1 MNLLQSKWLSVCSR
15 TGIDVISPS
24 HIGDPRFKD
33 LFAPRPDFLGA
44 LYQLLIGL
52 LQVSLPPAD
61 VDEWRERWHAPPTVD
76 KLEAAFEPYSHA
88 FLLENGGPAFLQ
100 DFDLPAEAQ
109 QLPVADLLIDA
120 GSDSNR
126 FFNKSSPDGGMCE
139 SCFVQALLAL
149 QLNAPAGGRGVRTS
163 VRGGGPLTTLLVPA
177 DSEATLWQRLW
188 LNVLP
193 ADALGYPAVKSPAD
207 VLPWLTPTRSSDGV
221 GAQETMPQLDRRRQ
235 PHEVHPLQAYWS
247 MPRRIRLDAGTADSG
262 DCAVCGVSG
271 VRVIRHYRSR
281 HGGTNYT
288 GNWLHPLTPY
298 DIDPKGEKPPISCK
312 GYRAARGYRDWL
324 GLVLG
329 KEDHRPDAAGVVR
342 HFNSHVMQ
350 PAVRLWCFGY
360 SMSNMKA
367 LAWYE
372 SMLSVHQV
380 APDVLK
386 PFSIAVKEHLDLA
399 EETANLL
406 RRQVRAALFR
416 RPSEAGFEPAVEQGF
431 WQRSESDFYSQL
443 RQLSKLD
450 FTHDEELLKILRRWL
465 LINRGLAL
473 ELFDQW
479 VQSVPEDNRRT
490 DSGVIAARA
499 ELEKWLSLGKAARAL
514 WRRVLQDLDP
524 SESTPRARS
533 TRRKHEG
540 EKADFERR
548 ATAMGTRM
556 VDGATTARAR

>member
-1 MNLLQSKWLSVCSR
+1 MNLLQSRWLSVRSR
-15 TGIDVISPS
+15 TGIEVIPPS
-24 HIGDPRFKD
+24 RIADPRFRE

-44 LYQLLIGL
+44 LHQMLIGL
-52 LQVSLPPAD
+52 LQTVLPPAD
-61 VDEWRERWHAPPTVD
+61 VGEWRNRWHMPPTAD
-76 KLEAAFEPYSHA
+76 ELEAAFHPYSHA
-88 FLLENGGPAFLQ
+88 FLLENDGPAFLQ

-126 FFNKSSPDGGMCE
+126 FFNKPAPGDGMCE
-139 SCFVQALLAL
+139 SCFAQALLTL
-149 QLNAPAGGRGVRTS
+149 QLNAPAGGRGMRTS

-193 ADALGYPAVKSPAD
+193 TDALDYPAVKSPED
-207 VLPWLTPTRSSDGV
+207 VLPWLTPTRSSDGT
-221 GAQETMPQLDRRRQ
+221 GARETMPQLDRRRQ
-235 PHEVHPLQAYWS
+235 PYEVHPLQAYWS
-247 MPRRIRLDAGTADSG
+247 MPRRIRLDAGTSGRG
-262 DCAVCGVSG
+262 DCAVCGASG

-329 KEDHRPDAAGVVR
+329 KEDHRPDAAQVVR

-350 PAVRLWCFGY
+350 PMVRLWCFGY

-372 SMLSVHQV
+372 SMLPVHQV
-380 APDVLK
+380 APDALR
-386 PFSIAVKEHLDLA
+386 PFGVAVKEHLDLT

-406 RRQVRAALFR
+406 RRQVRAALFH
-416 RPSEAGFEPAVEQGF
+416 RPSEVNFEPAVEQGF
-431 WQRSESDFYSQL
+431 WQRSEGDFYSQL

-450 FTHDEELLKILRRWL
+450 FTHEDELLDILRRWL
-465 LINRGLAL
+465 IVNRDLAL

-479 VQSVPEDNRRT
+479 VQSMPEDERRT
-490 DSGVIAARA
+490 DRGVIAARV
-499 ELEKWLSLGKAARAL
+499 ELEKWLSLGKVARAL
-514 WRRVLQDLDP
+514 WRRVSRDHAP
-524 SESTPRARS
+524 RESTPRTRS
-533 TRRKHEG
+533 RRKHEG
-540 EKADFERR
+540 EKAEFERG
-548 ATAMGTRM
+548 ATAMGTPM
-556 VDGATTARAR
+556 VESTATPKPG

>member
-1 MNLLQSKWLSVCSR
+1 MNLLQSKWLSVRSR
-15 TGIDVISPS
+15 EGIDAISLS
-24 HIGDPRFKD
+24 HIGDSRFRS

-44 LYQLLIGL
+44 LYQFVIGL
-52 LQVSLPPAD
+52 LQVALPPAD
-61 VDEWRERWHAPPTVD
+61 VDEWRSRWHTPPRVD
-76 KLEAAFEPYSHA
+76 ELESAFHPYSHA
-88 FLLENGGPAFLQ
+88 FLLENDGPAFLQ
-100 DFDLPAEAQ
+100 DFDLPAEAL
-109 QLPVADLLIDA
+109 QLPAADLLIDG

-126 FFNKSSPDGGMCE
+126 FFNKPVLGDGMCE
-139 SCFVQALLAL
+139 SCFAQALLTL

-163 VRGGGPLTTLLVPA
+163 VRGGGPLTSLLVPA
-177 DSEATLWQRLW
+177 SSEATLWQRLW

-193 ADALGYPAVKSPAD
+193 VDALGYPAVKSPVD
-207 VLPWLTPTRSSDGV
+207 VLPWLSPTRSSDGA
-221 GAQETMPQLDRRRQ
+221 GGQETMPQLERRRQ

-247 MPRRIRLDAGTADSG
+247 MSRRIRLDAGTAGRG
-262 DCAVCGVSG
+262 DCSVCGALG
-271 VRVIRHYRSR
+271 VRVIRHYRTR

-312 GYRAARGYRDWL
+312 GYRAGRGYRDWL

-329 KEDHRPDAAGVVR
+329 NEDHRPDAAQVVR

-372 SMLSVHQV
+372 SMLPVHRV
-380 APDVLK
+380 APDAIK
-386 PFSIAVKEHLDLA
+386 PFSVTVKEHLDLA

-406 RRQVRAALFR
+406 RRQVRAALFH
-416 RPSEAGFEPAVEQGF
+416 RPSEVSFEPAVEQGF
-431 WQRSESDFYSQL
+431 WQRSESEFYSQV

-450 FTHDEELLKILRRWL
+450 FAHEGELLKILRRWL
-465 LINRGLAL
+465 VVNRRLAL

-490 DSGVIAARA
+490 DREVIVARA
-499 ELEKWLSLGKAARAL
+499 ELEKWLSLGKVARAL
-514 WRRVLQDLDP
+514 WRRVSLD
-524 SESTPRARS
+524 RAPQGIMSR
-533 TRRKHEG
+533 T
-540 EKADFERR
+540 
-548 ATAMGTRM
+548 
-556 VDGATTARAR
+556 